1 MGLPLVIV
9 GFFVA
14 ITRTAIGYQLE
25 DATMDWR
32 LLARRSSD
40 PPPDPSIALVGIGDL
55 SLREIGRWEEWTR
68 DIHAKF
74 TDALRSRPPRVL
86 VFDFFFSETSRN
98 KQYDV
103 DFSDVLAL
111 HPDAITGFLI
121 EPTTERRVPDVEP
134 YFGKTKPIHQVEG
147 DRSRII
153 GGEEATIPIPLIAES
168 AWTGTVD
175 FPRSAYDGMGR
186 VLPLVCR
193 VRDKIYPSLVLQ
205 IIMRLEECDAD
216 QVRVI
221 LGDAVYVPRKEGG
234 ERRIPINRS
243 GALEL
248 NYRDTQRLEIIDYY
262 AVLKALVRLD
272 AGNPWPEGM
281 PPIEGQIVLVGQS
294 ASGLSDLGPTPYSP
308 MDPLFRVQATALNS
322 ILMEDY
328 LSKPR
333 TIIFWGGWLVLTW
346 VTLLGLFR
354 APVLVAFL
362 APVLMLVAYGIF
374 AFKVFESSSLLL
386 PMAWP
391 MIGFALV
398 HANFLGT
405 RLLAETREKRYL
417 RSVFSTYVSP
427 EVVNN
432 IVASGVAPKLGGER
446 VEITAFFSDI
456 QDFSTF
462 SEQLVPETLVDLMV
476 EYLSEMTHFIL
487 QGQGTLDKYIG
498 DAIVA
503 MFGAPI
509 PLRNHAHAAV
519 AAAIKIQQRQLE
531 LQDLWRARAEYPDVV
546 YRMRTRIG
554 LNTGDAVVG
563 NMGSPRRFNYTMMGD
578 TVNLA
583 ARCESG
589 AKSFG
594 VFTMITEDTMRAAR
608 ASQDDIC
615 YRPLDRIKV
624 QGRSTPVEVVEVVG
638 YKKEVSDEILE
649 GLDYYGIGLKHYY
662 EGDWEFAAQSFE
674 RAARRERY
682 RPGETAGVKINPSVL
697 MADRC
702 RGLLE
707 CPLTEAWTGVY
718 QMTEK

>member
-1 MGLPLVIV
+1 VIV
-9 GFFVA
+9 AFCVA
-14 ITRTAIGYQLE
+14 ISPTKIGYQLE

-32 LLARRSSD
+32 LQARRGSD
-40 PPPDPSIALVGIGDL
+40 PPPDPRIAMIGIGDL

-68 DIHAKF
+68 DIHARF
-74 TDALRSRPPRVL
+74 VTALASRPPRVL
-86 VFDFFFSETSRN
+86 VFDFFFSESSRN
-98 KQYDV
+98 EEHDLV
-103 DFSDVLAL
+103 FSDALAL
-111 HPDAITGFLI
+111 YPDAITGFLI
-121 EPTTERRVPDVEP
+121 DPTTVRRMPDKEP
-134 YFGKTKPIHQVEG
+134 YFGKTMPISQVEG
-147 DRSRII
+147 KRSSLL
-153 GGEEATIPIPLIAES
+153 GGEEAVVPIPLIAES

-175 FPRSAYDGMGR
+175 FPRSSYDGMGR
-186 VLPLVCR
+186 VIPLVCR
-193 VRDKIYPSLVLQ
+193 VRDKVYPSLVLQ
-205 IIMRLEECDAD
+205 IIMRMEECGPD

-221 LGDAVYVPRKEGG
+221 LGDAVYVPRKGGG
-234 ERRIPINRS
+234 ERKIPINRS
-243 GALEL
+243 GAMEL
-248 NYRDTQRLEIIDYY
+248 NYRDTQRLEIVDYY
-262 AVLKALVRLD
+262 AVYSALAALE
-272 AGNPWPEGM
+272 AGTPWPEGM
-281 PPIEGQIVLVGQS
+281 PPLEGQIVLIGQS
-294 ASGLSDLGPTPYSP
+294 AGGLSDLGPTPYSST
-308 MDPLFRVQATALNS
+308 DPLFRVQATALNS
-322 ILMEDY
+322 ILQEDY

-333 TIIFWGGWLVLTW
+333 AIWFWGGWLLVAW
-346 VTLLGLFR
+346 ATLFGLYR
-354 APVLVAFL
+354 APVAIAF
-362 APVLMLVAYGIF
+362 AVPVVMLFGYGIT
-374 AFKVFESSSLLL
+374 AFELFESSSFLL
-386 PMAWP
+386 PMALP

-398 HANFLGT
+398 QANFLGT

-462 SEQLVPETLVDLMV
+462 SELLVPETLVELMV

-509 PLRNHAHAAV
+509 PLRNHAYAAV

-531 LQDLWRARAEYPDVV
+531 LQELWKERPEYPDVV
-546 YRMRTRIG
+546 HRMRTRIG

-578 TVNLA
+578 TVNIA

-589 AKSFG
+589 AKSYG
-594 VFTMITEDTMRAAR
+594 VFTMITGETMAA
-608 ASQDDIC
+608 AKTSLDDVC
-615 YRPLDRIKV
+615 YRPLDRIVVK
-624 QGRSTPVEVVEVVG
+624 GRSTPVEIVEVVG
-638 YKKEVSDEILE
+638 YKKDVGDEISE

-682 RPGETAGVKINPSVL
+682 RPGETPGVKINPSVL

-707 CPLTEAWTGVY
+707 SPPTEAWTGVY